1 MQVSTWTIAQGQM
14 SMACALQ
21 SVPAVSCRRF
31 WPAVVC
37 VMAAQVAVAHAIP
50 RGSRERFS
58 LFSFFKTRKKL
69 PGEGCVVFSRSN
81 HGLDDLA
88 IWPCVEDG

>member
-21 SVPAVSCRRF
+21 SVPAASCRRF

-37 VMAAQVAVAHAIP
+37 MMAAQVAVAHAML
-50 RGSRERFS
+50 RGSRERFFLS
-58 LFSFFKTRKKL
+58 LFF
-69 PGEGCVVFSRSN
+69 
-81 HGLDDLA
+81 
-88 IWPCVEDG
+88 